1 MKWTLIALLGG
12 ATPVPTGF
20 TYATSL
26 ECMAA
31 AEQFLTETRG
41 SLAGARRGHVEP
53 SYACIPKSGDQ
64 P

>member
-12 ATPVPTGF
+12 APVPTGF
-20 TYATSL
+20 TYASL

-41 SLAGARRGHVEP
+41 SLAGARRGHMEP